1 MEQITIEMI
10 PFEYVDEIRFH
21 FNSGRTYTHAS
32 INLTETK
39 VEELVEKISFASKDE
54 LNAIE
59 YIIDLDRVHTLVSK
73 EVKTLIE
80 GSKE

>member
-1 MEQITIEMI
+1 MI
-10 PFEYVDEIRFH
+10 PFEYVDEVRFH

-32 INLTETK
+32 TTLTEGK
-39 VEELVEKISFASKDE
+39 IDDMVEKIGSTNSDE

-59 YIIDLDRVHTLVSK
+59 YIVDLNRVHAVVSK
-73 EVKTLIE
+73 QVKILIE